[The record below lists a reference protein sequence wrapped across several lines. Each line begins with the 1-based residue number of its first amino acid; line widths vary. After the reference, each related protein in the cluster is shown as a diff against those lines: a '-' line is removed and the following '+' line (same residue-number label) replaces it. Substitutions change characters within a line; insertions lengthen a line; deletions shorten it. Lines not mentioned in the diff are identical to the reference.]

1 MSKIKSNLNTR
12 RKYAEEGRYWAPP
25 AWDRRHKDEPDWKAS
40 RREAF
45 KLRNDYYHPGLAEFM
60 AKQRSL

>member
-1 MSKIKSNLNTR
+1 MSKIKSNLKIR

-25 AWDRRHKDEPDWKAS
+25 SWDRKNKDEPDWKAS

-45 KLRNDYYHPGLAEFM
+45 KLRNDYYNFPLAEFM
-60 AKQRSL
+60 AKHRSL